1 VEAATG
7 DGIALLVAALVLVAG
22 AGVEIVAYF
31 DQVIPNETEWAGL
44 GQADAEAEAFVYWD
58 DDGYISTRC
67 AKCHSTLGHLDFL
80 GVEGT
85 DANVVDNAAPLG
97 MTVECIACH
106 NEARAAKD
114 SMVFQHSNGFPTL

>member
-1 VEAATG
+1 MG
-7 DGIALLVAALVLVAG
+7 LLLVAALALVAG

-31 DQVIPNETEWAGL
+31 DQVIPNEAEWAGL
-44 GQADAEAEAFVYWD
+44 GHANAEAEAFVYWD
-58 DDGYISTRC
+58 DDGEISTRC
-67 AKCHSTLGHLDFL
+67 DKCHSTLGHLDFL

-85 DANVVDNAAPLG
+85 DANVVDNAAPLD

-114 SMVFQHSNGFPTL
+114 SMVFHYSSGFPTN